1 MEPTILDKLLLIV
14 DLFQR
19 DMARAFQGTPLTQAR
34 VGVLWLVQTR
44 GPSTQQALAKAL
56 GVSAHNISM
65 LVDALEA
72 AGYARRT
79 PHPSDRR
86 AVMVEHTPVAAEL
99 MQGMQR
105 DHAELSDALLKA
117 VPAKDV
123 AAFERGIDAIV
134 ARLTELVA
142 ASAGKES
149 ETSEVKR

>member
-14 DLFQR
+14 ELFQR
-19 DMARAFQGTPLTQAR
+19 DMARAFKGTPLTQSR
-34 VGVLWLVQTR
+34 VGVLWIVQTR

-56 GVSAHNISM
+56 GVSAHNISI
-65 LVDALEA
+65 LVGALEA

-86 AVMVEHTPVAAEL
+86 AVVVELTPAAAEL
-99 MQGMQR
+99 MQTMQR
-105 DHAELSDALLKA
+105 EHEELGAALLGA
-117 VPAKDV
+117 VPAGDV

-142 ASAGKES
+142 GAAGNES
-149 ETSEVKR
+149 ETVEVKR